1 MYKCRTQS
9 SPYPAEITILKV
21 TGENNPKENKPKI
34 DKQAQQMLKARGVV
48 EGSHS
53 FPYCVDARH
62 AQPLEGNRCM
72 GET

>member
-1 MYKCRTQS
+1 
-9 SPYPAEITILKV
+9 
-21 TGENNPKENKPKI
+21 
-34 DKQAQQMLKARGVV
+34 MLKARGVV